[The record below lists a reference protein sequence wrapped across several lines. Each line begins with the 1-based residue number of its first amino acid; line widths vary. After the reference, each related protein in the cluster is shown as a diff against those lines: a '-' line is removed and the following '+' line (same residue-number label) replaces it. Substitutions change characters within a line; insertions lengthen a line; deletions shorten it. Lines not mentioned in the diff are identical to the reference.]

1 MTLMT
6 NASVDGLPARVP
18 VLIAGGGPSG
28 LVLALELDRRGIAS
42 VVVEPRVVIDHHRP
56 RAKTTNARTMTL
68 LRSLGLAGELRAAA
82 PLPVSYSEDVA
93 FCTSLV
99 GHELRRFQH
108 AFQLHEERYELQPE
122 GGQQVSQPVVEEV
135 LRAAVA
141 RSTHAA
147 LYTGITVQD
156 ARAGGL
162 DVGAEPDVR
171 ALAQVADVSG
181 AVREISCGWLVGAD
195 GGSSAVRRSLG
206 IRLEGGSAARSN
218 LNVVFRSPDLAAQV
232 ALDPA
237 VQYWVVGQQAA
248 GMIGRMDL
256 QDTWWTI
263 LQGVDTECTPEE
275 VEALVKALVG
285 TEFSM
290 EIIQTDPWTARMLLA
305 PSYGRDGI
313 LLVGDAAHLNP
324 PWGGHGFNT
333 CVGDAVNLAW
343 KLAAVV
349 QGWGGTDLLDSYE
362 QERRP
367 VAQRMIRE
375 AAANGKALAYDF
387 VDAHLDDDG
396 QQGEAARARAHEA
409 LQVKEGE
416 FLSLGLVLGYTY
428 AGSALNTT
436 DGTQP
441 PAEDPVRYT
450 PSASPGCLLPHAW
463 LNDGRSL
470 YDLLGEE
477 FTLLV
482 DEDASRRLGA
492 GRPWAEVASRARRA
506 GIPVAV
512 RTVGPLEGGV
522 RPEKAWEAPCVLVR
536 PDQHV
541 AWRGDSPSTALE
553 AVHRAAGRQLPRS
566 PKHAAQRRREAAT
579 VS

>member
-6 NASVDGLPARVP
+6 HATTQDLPAEAA

-28 LVLALELDRRGIAS
+28 LVLALELDRLGVPS
-42 VVVEPRVVIDHHRP
+42 VVVEPRAEVDHHRP

-68 LRSLGLAGELRAAA
+68 LRRLGLAEELRAAA
-82 PLPVSYSEDVA
+82 ALPVSWSEDVA

-99 GHELRRFQH
+99 GHELRRFRH
-108 AFQLHEERYELQPE
+108 AFQLHAGRWDLQPE
-122 GGQQVSQPVVEEV
+122 CGQQVPQPVVEEV

-141 RSTHAA
+141 RSTRAA
-147 LYTGITVQD
+147 LYTGLTVHQ
-156 ARAGGL
+156 ARAVPDGG
-162 DVGAEPDVR
+162 DVR
-171 ALAQVADVSG
+171 AVAEVTDASG
-181 AVREISCGWLVGAD
+181 GLREIACGYLVGAD

-218 LNVVFRSPDLAAQV
+218 LNVVFRSPDLAAKV

-237 VQYWVVGQQAA
+237 VQYWVVGQKAA

-263 LQGVDTECTPEE
+263 LQGVDGERTPEE
-275 VEALVKALVG
+275 AEKLVKDLVG
-285 TEFSM
+285 ADFTM
-290 EIIQTDPWTARMLLA
+290 EIIETDPWTARMLLA

-333 CVGDAVNLAW
+333 CVADAVNLAW
-343 KLAAVV
+343 KLAAV
-349 QGWGGTDLLDSYE
+349 QHGWGGPGLLASYE

-387 VDAHLDDDG
+387 VDTHLNEDG
-396 QQGEAARARAHEA
+396 PEGEAARARAHEA
-409 LQVKEGE
+409 LAVKESE
-416 FLSLGLVLGYTY
+416 FLSLGLVLGACY
-428 AGSALNTT
+428 AGSSLNSP

-441 PAEDPVRYT
+441 PPEDPVRYV

-463 LNDGRSL
+463 LADGRSV
-470 YDLLGEE
+470 YDLLGEG

-482 DEDASRRLGA
+482 DGTAPHA
-492 GRPWAEVASRARRA
+492 AVKPWDEAAAQARAA
-506 GIPVAV
+506 GIPVVVQVVADV
-512 RTVGPLEGGV
+512 DGDLPARELWGAST
-522 RPEKAWEAPCVLVR
+522 VLVR

-541 AWRGDSPSTALE
+541 AWRGDAPAAALG
-553 AVHRAAGRQLPRS
+553 ALHRAAGRRVPRS
-566 PKHAAQRRREAAT
+566 STPGAYRRREAT
-579 VS
+579 VAG

>member
-6 NASVDGLPARVP
+6 NTTVDGLPARVP

-28 LVLALELDRRGIAS
+28 LVLALELDRRGIDS
-42 VVVEPRVVIDHHRP
+42 VVVEPRVVVDHHRP

-68 LRSLGLAGELRAAA
+68 LRRLDLADELRAAA

-99 GHELRRFQH
+99 GHELRRFHH

-141 RSTHAA
+141 RSAHAA
-147 LYTGITVQD
+147 LYTGITVQEVRSTVAD
-156 ARAGGL
+156 TEAGARA
-162 DVGAEPDVR
+162 VV
-171 ALAQVADVSG
+171 QVSDRSG
-181 AVREISCGWLVGAD
+181 AVREISCGWLIGAD
-195 GGSSAVRRSLG
+195 GGSSVVRRSLG

-232 ALDPA
+232 VLDPA

-256 QDTWWTI
+256 EDTWWTI

-275 VEALVKALVG
+275 AETLVKALVG

-290 EIIQTDPWTARMLLA
+290 EVVQTDPWTARMLLA

-313 LLVGDAAHLNP
+313 FLVGDAAHLNP

-343 KLAAVV
+343 KLAAVE
-349 QGWGGTDLLDSYE
+349 QGWGSAELLDSYE

-396 QQGEAARARAHEA
+396 PQGEAARARAHEA
-409 LQVKEGE
+409 LQVKKGE

-428 AGSALNTT
+428 AGSPLNTA
-436 DGTQP
+436 DSIQP
-441 PAEDPVRYT
+441 PAEDPVHYT
-450 PSASPGCLLPHAW
+450 RSASPGCLLPHAW
-463 LNDGRSL
+463 LVDGRSL
-470 YDLLGEE
+470 YDLLDEG

-482 DEDASRRLGA
+482 DEDASRHPGA
-492 GRPWAEVASRARRA
+492 GRPWSEVASSARRA
-506 GIPVAV
+506 GIPVTV
-512 RTVGPLEGGV
+512 RTVGRLEGGV
-522 RPEKAWEAPCVLVR
+522 RPEHAWDAPCVLVR

-541 AWRGDSPSTALE
+541 AWRGESPSAAVR
-553 AVHRAAGRQLPRS
+553 AVHRAAGRQKSRPPHRS
-566 PKHAAQRRREAAT
+566 DQRGREAAT
-579 VS
+579 AC

>member
-1 MTLMT
+1 MTLMKNT
-6 NASVDGLPARVP
+6 TVDTLPARTP

-28 LVLALELDRRGIAS
+28 LILALELDRRGIAS

-68 LRSLGLAGELRAAA
+68 LRRLDLADGLRAAA

-99 GHELRRFQH
+99 GHEMRRFHH

-141 RSTHAA
+141 RSTHAS
-147 LYTGITVQD
+147 LYTGITVRD
-156 ARAGGL
+156 ARTTPPSTDA
-162 DVGAEPDVR
+162 DTEVR
-171 ALAQVADVSG
+171 AVVRVEDCSG
-181 AVREISCGWLVGAD
+181 AAREISCGYLVGSD
-195 GGSSAVRRSLG
+195 GGSSVVRRSLG

-232 ALDPA
+232 VLDPA

-248 GMIGRMDL
+248 GMIGRMNL
-256 QDTWWTI
+256 EDTWWTI
-263 LQGVDTECTPEE
+263 LQGVDTECTAEE

-290 EIIQTDPWTARMLLA
+290 EIVQTDPWTARMLLA

-313 LLVGDAAHLNP
+313 FLVGDAAHLNP

-343 KLAAVV
+343 KLAAVEH
-349 QGWGGTDLLDSYE
+349 GWGSAELLDSYE

-367 VAQRMIRE
+367 IAQRMIRE

-396 QQGEAARARAHEA
+396 PQGEAARARAHDA

-428 AGSALNTT
+428 AGSPLNTT

-441 PAEDPVRYT
+441 PAEDPVHYT
-450 PSASPGCLLPHAW
+450 PSVSPGCLLPHAW
-463 LNDGRSL
+463 LADGRSL

-482 DEDASRRLGA
+482 DENASRRTGA
-492 GRPWAEVASRARRA
+492 GRPWAEVASKARLA
-506 GIPVAV
+506 GIPVKV
-512 RTVGPLEGGV
+512 RTVAHLQGGV
-522 RPEKAWEAPCVLVR
+522 RPERAWEAPCVLVR

-541 AWRGDSPSTALE
+541 AWRGDSPSAALD
-553 AVHRAAGRQLPRS
+553 AVHRAAGRQKSQSPHRS
-566 PKHAAQRRREAAT
+566 DQRSREAAT
-579 VS
+579 AS

>member
-1 MTLMT
+1 MTLISHAQVT
-6 NASVDGLPARVP
+6 ELPQQVP
-18 VLIAGGGPSG
+18 VFIAGGGPSG
-28 LVLALELDRRGIAS
+28 LIMALELNRRGIAS
-42 VVVEPRVVIDHHRP
+42 VVVDPRNVIDHHRP

-68 LRSLGLAGELRAAA
+68 LRRLGLADELRAAA

-99 GHELRRFQH
+99 GHELRRFHH
-108 AFQLHEERYELQPE
+108 AFQLYAQRWDLQPE
-122 GGQQVSQPVVEEV
+122 SGQQVAQPVVEEV

-141 RSTHAA
+141 HSTHAA

-156 ARAGGL
+156 
-162 DVGAEPDVR
+162 VR
-171 ALAQVADVSG
+171 ATNPDTGADPAVRAVAQVADESG
-181 AVREISCGWLVGAD
+181 AVREISCGWLIGAD
-195 GGSSAVRRSLG
+195 GGSSVVRRSLG

-218 LNVVFRSPDLAAQV
+218 LNVVFRSPDLAAEV

-263 LQGVDTECTPEE
+263 LQGVDTECTQEE
-275 VEALVKALVG
+275 AETLVKALVG
-285 TEFSM
+285 VDFSM
-290 EIIQTDPWTARMLLA
+290 EVVETDPWTARMLLA

-313 LLVGDAAHLNP
+313 FLVGDAAHLNP

-343 KLAAVV
+343 KLAAVE
-349 QGWGGTDLLDSYE
+349 QGWGSEELLDSYE

-367 VAQRMIRE
+367 IAQRMIRE

-396 QQGEAARARAHEA
+396 PQGEAARARAHEA

-428 AGSALNTT
+428 TGSRLNTA

-441 PAEDPVRYT
+441 PAEDPVHYT
-450 PSASPGCLLPHAW
+450 PSASPGCLLPHTW
-463 LNDGRSL
+463 LADGRSL
-470 YDLLGEE
+470 YDLLGEG

-482 DEDASRRLGA
+482 DEDASRRPGA
-492 GRPWAEVASRARRA
+492 GRPWAEVASSARRA
-506 GIPVAV
+506 GIPV
-512 RTVGPLEGGV
+512 TVQTVTHLEGGA
-522 RPEKAWEAPCVLVR
+522 RPEQAWGAPCVLVR

-541 AWRGDSPSTALE
+541 AWRGDSPMAALE
-553 AVHRAAGRQLPRS
+553 AVHRAAGRQKLQSPHRS
-566 PKHAAQRRREAAT
+566 DQRRREAAT
-579 VS
+579 AS